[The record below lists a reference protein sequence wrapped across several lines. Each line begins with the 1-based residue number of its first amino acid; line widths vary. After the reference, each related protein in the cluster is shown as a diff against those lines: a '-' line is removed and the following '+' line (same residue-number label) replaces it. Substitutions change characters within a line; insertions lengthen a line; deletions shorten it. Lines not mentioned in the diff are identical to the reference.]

1 MTPLNRD
8 VLPVSALIGRSCRLD
23 LSRPCVMGILNVTPD
38 SFFDGGRYID
48 AGAVVEQGLAMEQ
61 EGAGILD
68 IGGEST
74 RPGSLPV
81 SLDEELARVIPVIE
95 GLRYRTDVPISIDTN
110 KAAVAAAALSAGA
123 NFVNDISGLRF
134 DSDMANVVAE
144 SGAGLFVMHTSGR
157 PEVMQQQTE
166 YRDLIGAVM
175 ESLQWSIDTALS
187 AGIEKSHLAVD
198 PGIGFGKTVEG
209 NLELLNHVDR
219 LHQLGCPILLGTSRK
234 SFIGAI
240 LGFDDPRDRL
250 IGTLATVAAGAGQG
264 VQLFR
269 VHDVRQTRETVLVA
283 WAIREQRL
291 P

>member
-1 MTPLNRD
+1 MIDPHQTL
-8 VLPVSALIGRSCRLD
+8 AGRSCQLD
-23 LSRPCVMGILNVTPD
+23 LSRPCIMGVLNVTPD
-38 SFFDGGRYID
+38 SFFDGGRYAD
-48 AGAVVEQGLAMEQ
+48 SCAVVDQALTMEQ

-81 SLDEELARVIPVIE
+81 PLDEELERVIPVIE
-95 GLRYRTDVPISIDTN
+95 GVRCRTSLPISIDTN
-110 KAAVAAAALSAGA
+110 KSKVAAAALSAGA

-134 DSDMANVVAE
+134 DSEMAKVVAE

-166 YRDLIGAVM
+166 YRDLIGDVVK
-175 ESLQWSIDTALS
+175 SLQGSIDIALS

-209 NLELLNHVDR
+209 NLELLNHLDR
-219 LHQLGCPILLGTSRK
+219 LHQLGYPVLLGTSRK

-240 LGFDDPRDRL
+240 LELDDPYERL
-250 IGTLATVAAGAGQG
+250 FGTLATVAAGVGQG
-264 VQLFR
+264 AQIFR
-269 VHDVRQTRETVLVA
+269 VHDVRPAREVALVS